1 MYLLLF
7 FITFFTSP
15 VFSSEQKQ
23 DEFFLI
29 RQKPSVHAEHYTLYD
44 PETQTVLAAKNQH
57 NKTEIASL
65 TKLMSMY
72 VVSDSLNK
80 KFIKLDDTV
89 KISHKAAAIGGSRM
103 FTDEGSLVTVDSL
116 MNGAIISSGNDA
128 TIALAEFIGGNEGS
142 FVGIMNDYAKQLQ
155 LDNTH
160 FDNSTGLDSKNHYST
175 SYDLAILA
183 SHIINDFPDDFYRY
197 KNKFFTYN
205 KIKQRNHNK
214 LLWSDDN
221 IDGLKTGYTKKAKY
235 CLAATSSNADDG
247 RLIAIVLGADN
258 EHIRAEDAQ
267 ALLRYGKRFFKHNSI
282 PKEHVFTKL
291 KVWYG
296 NKYANIGLQNTL
308 VYNVPV
314 FNNEPVKADYQIN
327 VKKLVAP
334 VKIGTVVG
342 KLVIQQDQT
351 TLSETPLIVT
361 NDVKSQFWL
370 FRFYDWAVLKYKK
383 LFHKPLI

>member
-44 PETQTVLAAKNQH
+44 PETHTVLAAKNQN

-160 FDNSTGLDSKNHYST
+160 FDNSTGLDSKNHY
-175 SYDLAILA
+175 
-183 SHIINDFPDDFYRY
+183 
-197 KNKFFTYN
+197 
-205 KIKQRNHNK
+205 
-214 LLWSDDN
+214 
-221 IDGLKTGYTKKAKY
+221 
-235 CLAATSSNADDG
+235 
-247 RLIAIVLGADN
+247 
-258 EHIRAEDAQ
+258 
-267 ALLRYGKRFFKHNSI
+267 
-282 PKEHVFTKL
+282 
-291 KVWYG
+291 
-296 NKYANIGLQNTL
+296 
-308 VYNVPV
+308 
-314 FNNEPVKADYQIN
+314 
-327 VKKLVAP
+327 
-334 VKIGTVVG
+334 
-342 KLVIQQDQT
+342 
-351 TLSETPLIVT
+351 
-361 NDVKSQFWL
+361 
-370 FRFYDWAVLKYKK
+370 
-383 LFHKPLI
+383 